1 MYLTLVHYGVQLHG
15 EHVVL
20 HHHGVDGHDGQVV
33 VLVVDDEHKQEQE
46 YVQIIHEHKQEM

>member
-1 MYLTLVHYGVQLHG
+1 MYLILVHYGMQVHG

-46 YVQIIHEHKQEM
+46 HVQIIHEHKQEM